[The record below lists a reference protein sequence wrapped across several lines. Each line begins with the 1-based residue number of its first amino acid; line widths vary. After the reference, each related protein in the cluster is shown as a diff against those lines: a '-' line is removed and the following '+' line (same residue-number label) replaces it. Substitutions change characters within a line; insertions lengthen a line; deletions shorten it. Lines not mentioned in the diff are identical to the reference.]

1 MQVSV
6 YRDHA
11 TCVCGRY
18 KYDKVCKHSLAVAS
32 FKAIM
37 TDHLNFIRKK
47 SSKVSKRTALA
58 ELDVQEAMAGK
69 KGGKNKY
76 GYRPA
81 RGKAQPSLSGS
92 TETATT
98 SGPLYSEIHHN
109 ENKFELMFLVEGAK
123 RCKSCHLDFCHRKKV
138 IPFDVIFSY
147 RERWMYPSN
156 GDWSNCKPSQRK
168 TVRYYHASMKCLIS
182 RFPYFTADYI
192 RIPSD
197 VEESLCD
204 SHKNYLANEFGIT
217 FD

>member
-1 MQVSV
+1 M
-6 YRDHA
+6 
-11 TCVCGRY
+11 C
-18 KYDKVCKHSLAVAS
+18 
-32 FKAIM
+32 
-37 TDHLNFIRKK
+37 RKQW
-47 SSKVSKRTALA
+47 
-58 ELDVQEAMAGK
+58 QEK

-81 RGKAQPSLSGS
+81 RGKAQPSSS
-92 TETATT
+92 RSMETATT

-138 IPFDVIFSY
+138 IPFDVIFSHK
-147 RERWMYPSN
+147 ERWMYPIN

-192 RIPSD
+192 CIPSD
-197 VEESLCD
+197 VEESLRD
-204 SHKNYLANEFGIT
+204 SHKKLSCKWVWDNLRLNFPSSRASPTVYASGLSTSERTKIDG
-217 FD
+217 